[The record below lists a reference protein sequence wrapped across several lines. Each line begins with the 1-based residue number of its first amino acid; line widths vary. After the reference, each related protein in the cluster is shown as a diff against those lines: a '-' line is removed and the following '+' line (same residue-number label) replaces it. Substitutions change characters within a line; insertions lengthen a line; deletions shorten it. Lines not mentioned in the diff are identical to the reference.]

1 MRLFFTDL
9 MDRFDQRS
17 LRERVLVLVA
27 VLALMA
33 VLWDTILMGPLE
45 RQRKG
50 RQQEVEM
57 LRAEVS
63 GLEKSV
69 EAIVAQGVTDPDAAN
84 RAAVDRL
91 QKEITSIDAQL
102 AGATAGLIAPKEMAR
117 VLEQMLSRT
126 SRLTLLTLHTL
137 PPEAVVAPM
146 LDAQGATPGAA
157 QAAPKTVAT
166 QIFKHGVELEVGGS
180 YLEILHFLQSLEA
193 LPWRFFWDR
202 IDYTVVQYPQGHL
215 KLVIYTLGLQEG
227 WVGV

>member
-1 MRLFFTDL
+1 MRLFFSDL

-17 LRERVLVLVA
+17 LRERVMVLVA
-27 VLALMA
+27 VLGLI
-33 VLWDTILMGPLE
+33 VVFWDSLLMGPLE
-45 RQRKG
+45 RQRKIHV
-50 RQQEVEM
+50 QQVEM

-69 EAIVAQGVTDPDAAN
+69 EAIADQGLADPAAAN
-84 RAAVDRL
+84 RAAIDRL
-91 QKEITSIDAQL
+91 QKEISSIDQQL

-117 VLEQMLSRT
+117 VLEQVLART
-126 SRLTLLTLHTL
+126 SHLTLLSLRTL

-146 LDAQGATPGAA
+146 IADPAA
-157 QAAPKTVAT
+157 APAAPKAAAA
-166 QIFKHGVELEVGGS
+166 QIYKHGVELELDGS

-202 IDYTVVQYPQGHL
+202 IDYTVEQYPHGRM